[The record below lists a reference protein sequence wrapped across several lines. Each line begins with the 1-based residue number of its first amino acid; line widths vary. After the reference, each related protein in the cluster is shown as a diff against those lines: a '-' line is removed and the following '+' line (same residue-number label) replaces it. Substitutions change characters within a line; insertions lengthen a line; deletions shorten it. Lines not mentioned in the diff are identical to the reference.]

1 MGGRDLARHNGE
13 AAVGSRIRRHEEG
26 TVMDRHQH
34 GGGPPDT
41 RERIIGAA
49 RSIALERG
57 YKGTTLAMIQQRARV
72 HPGSFY
78 WHFKDKD
85 ALFAAMVAQAREE
98 VESTVAHLETG
109 TNPVKAVLDRIV
121 ERPER
126 FGLWRFNVQLMMD
139 QQMHGSDTAAQI
151 LELRVHTQRQL
162 TAAWLEHIPARVLE
176 ELPGLPDR
184 LADYLLAT
192 VEGCVLSRVAGT
204 IRDEESITAM
214 SAAVMDRMVAA
225 ACQSVGEPVPE
236 LFLGSEGWADRLV
249 ASLGT
254 RG

>member
-1 MGGRDLARHNGE
+1 MDGH
-13 AAVGSRIRRHEEG
+13 HEG
-26 TVMDRHQH
+26 DGAT
-34 GGGPPDT
+34 DT
-41 RERIIGAA
+41 QERIIEAA

-57 YKGTTLAMIQQRARV
+57 YKGTTLAMIQKRAQV

-85 ALFAAMVAQAREE
+85 ALFAAMVAQTRDEME
-98 VESTVAHLETG
+98 FTVAHLETG
-109 TNPVKAVLDRIV
+109 TNPVKVVLDRIV

-139 QQMHGSDTAAQI
+139 REMHGSATAAQI

-162 TAAWLEHIPARVLE
+162 TAAWLEHIPPRVLE

-204 IRDEESITAM
+204 SRDEESITAM

-236 LFLGSEGWADRLV
+236 LFRGSEGWADRLV